1 MKRRFDFLPSRAHRH
16 RHWRPR
22 GISRPA
28 WLLTGE
34 YEVAPKLKGSKD
46 EIQKALQSGG
56 AKANVKG
63 KSQRKD

>member
-1 MKRRFDFLPSRAHRH
+1 MKRGSFF
-16 RHWRPR
+16 
-22 GISRPA
+22 SRPVRIA
-28 WLLTGE
+28 IVIGFLAGYPALPGCSRGE

-63 KSQRKD
+63 KSKRRG